1 MKTKYPAG
9 YFALR
14 AGDEYIVMTR
24 DGKEQAL
31 PIRGLSGQRMVSSF
45 YPNCGE
51 AGYPIRRREATAQEM
66 IAAKASV
73 TVASEPR
80 PALDLSDW
88 K

>member
-9 YFALR
+9 YFNIR

-51 AGYPIRRREATAQEM
+51 AGYPIRRREATAQERM
-66 IAAKASV
+66 KAKSLSAPGPQ
-73 TVASEPR
+73 ER